1 LNQKTKKGGE
11 DTKGHKETR
20 RHTKGLF
27 GPGRSAGFQP
37 AQKKTGQSAG
47 LVGLVI
53 EWWTIKSALKKFLS
67 WNSLYA
73 SHRISAKIF
82 LYFMT
87 EIGLFF
93 SVLLIF
99 P

>member
-1 LNQKTKKGGE
+1 LRKNKKAQTVLNGTFWAFFCVK
-11 DTKGHKETR
+11 
-20 RHTKGLF
+20 
-27 GPGRSAGFQP
+27 
-37 AQKKTGQSAG
+37 
-47 LVGLVI
+47 
-53 EWWTIKSALKKFLS
+53 WWTIKQALQKVLCES
-67 WNSLYA
+67 QSYD
-73 SHRISAKIF
+73 SHRISAKLF

>member
-1 LNQKTKKGGE
+1 
-11 DTKGHKETR
+11 GHKETR

-53 EWWTIKSALKKFLS
+53 EWWTIKQAFRKVLCESQS
-67 WNSLYA
+67 YDT
-73 SHRISAKIF
+73 HRISAKLF

-87 EIGLFF
+87 EIGHFF